1 MMSKETATISRQR
14 LNHGGPSMASL
25 ALGVLLGMSWFALE
39 GCGPTKVTTNSAP
52 DIEKYRVKT
61 IAVLPFE
68 ALATPQTTE
77 RRDPE
82 ILGPQGVLRSDI
94 SLGIPPTV
102 ERQNQPTATVP
113 AVAAER
119 VTQIV
124 YRKLQP
130 WGGILTLTPSETGRV
145 VASLGPQAAK
155 LPQPQLVRELAERMK
170 ADAVLVGR
178 VLIYQE
184 RGGSK
189 WGGDPAVVGFELKLV
204 GADGKVLWVGSYFER
219 QQPMTEDFAG
229 FLDRG
234 GLFVTA
240 DELAAYGAEHVLK
253 EFPFGTRAH

>member
-1 MMSKETATISRQR
+1 MSNEAATIGRPWPNDGRPSR
-14 LNHGGPSMASL
+14 SSL
-25 ALGVLLGMSWFALE
+25 VLVLLLGMSWFALE

-52 DIEKYRVKT
+52 DIEKYRIKT

-77 RRDPE
+77 RRDME
-82 ILGPQGVLRSDI
+82 ILGPQSVLRSDI

-102 ERQNQPTATVP
+102 ERTNQPTAVVP

-124 YRKLQP
+124 YGKLRQ
-130 WGGILTLTPSETGRV
+130 WGGILTLTPSETGR
-145 VASLGPQAAK
+145 ASAALGPQAAN
-155 LPQPQLVRELAERMK
+155 LPQPQLVRQVAERMK

-184 RGGSK
+184 RAGSK
-189 WGGDPAVVGFELKLV
+189 WGGDPAVVGFEVKLV
-204 GADGKVLWVGSYFER
+204 GADGKVLWVGNYFER
-219 QQPMTEDFAG
+219 QRPMIEDFAG

-234 GLFVTA
+234 GVFVTA

-253 EFPFGTRAH
+253 EFPFGTPVER

>member
-1 MMSKETATISRQR
+1 MS
-14 LNHGGPSMASL
+14 SL
-25 ALGVLLGMSWFALE
+25 ALGLLLGMSWFALE

-52 DIEKYRVKT
+52 DIEKYRIKT

-77 RRDPE
+77 RRDTE
-82 ILGPQGVLRSDI
+82 ILAPQGVLRSDI

-113 AVAAER
+113 AVAADH
-119 VTQIV
+119 VTRIV
-124 YRKLQP
+124 YGKLRQ

-145 VASLGPQAAK
+145 AASLGPQAAK
-155 LPQPQLVRELAERMK
+155 LPQPQLVRQVAEQMK

-184 RGGSK
+184 RAGSK

-204 GADGKVLWVGSYFER
+204 GADGKVLWVGNYFER
-219 QQPMTEDFAG
+219 QRPLIEDLAG

-234 GLFVTA
+234 GVFVTA
-240 DELAAYGAEHVLK
+240 DELAAYGAEHVFK
-253 EFPFGTRAH
+253 EFPFGTPAER

>member
-1 MMSKETATISRQR
+1 MSNATGRT
-14 LNHGGPSMASL
+14 SL
-25 ALGVLLGMSWFALE
+25 QSVNGAVRSTPAWALVFLLGMSGLALE

-52 DIEKYRVKT
+52 AIEKYRVKT
-61 IAVLPFE
+61 IAMLPFE
-68 ALATPQTTE
+68 ALATPQTSD
-77 RRDPE
+77 RRDTE

-119 VTQIV
+119 VAQIV
-124 YRKLQP
+124 YGKLRKWNGLLVLAP
-130 WGGILTLTPSETGRV
+130 GEAGRV
-145 VASLGPQAAK
+145 VASWGPQAAK
-155 LPQPQLVRELAERMK
+155 LPQEQLVKQVAEQMK
-170 ADAVLVGR
+170 ADAVLTGR

-189 WGGDPAVVGFELKLV
+189 WGGEPAVVGFELKLV
-204 GADGKVLWVGSYFER
+204 GADGKALWVGNYFER
-219 QQPMTEDFAG
+219 QRPMIEDLAG

-234 GLFVTA
+234 GVFVTA

-253 EFPFGTRAH
+253 EFPFGTPVEQ